1 MVDLPKLVELLRKVN
16 KEDPSL
22 KIEIN
27 EETGENLISGMGELH
42 LEIVEN
48 RIVTEKGLEIKTSPP
63 IVVYRETVTK
73 SSNEME
79 GRSPNKH
86 NSFFIK
92 VEPLE
97 DEVYEAIKKGEI
109 SERRYK
115 KKDDNLTKVLSSYG
129 IPNDEIRN
137 YRDIYKGN
145 VFLDNTRGEVHMI
158 EVIDLMLDSFE
169 QVMDAG
175 PLAREL
181 CTKLKVS
188 IEDIKLHEDAIH
200 RGPAQVYPAVRD
212 AISEAMKNV
221 GINLFEPLQTH
232 IIEAPN
238 EFMSAVTKLVSSKRG
253 QLIDVR
259 QEEAGCTVKAKLPV
273 SEMLGWSSDL
283 RSATEGRGVSSL
295 ADQSFEKMPNELQA
309 DIVRKIRTRKGLAEN
324 Q

>member
-1 MVDLPKLVELLRKVN
+1 
-16 KEDPSL
+16 
-22 KIEIN
+22 
-27 EETGENLISGMGELH
+27 
-42 LEIVEN
+42 
-48 RIVTEKGLEIKTSPP
+48 
-63 IVVYRETVTK
+63 
-73 SSNEME
+73 ME

-92 VEPLE
+92 VDPLE

-115 KKDDNLTKVLSSYG
+115 KKDDNLFKVLSSYG

-169 QVMDAG
+169 QVMNAG
-175 PLAREL
+175 PLAREP
-181 CTKLKVS
+181 CNKLKVS
-188 IEDIKLHEDAIH
+188 IEDIRLHEDAIH

-212 AISEAMKNV
+212 AISEAMKNA
-221 GINLFEPLQTH
+221 GINLFEPLQTYV
-232 IIEAPN
+232 IEAPN

-253 QLIDVR
+253 QLIDVF
-259 QEEAGCTVKAKLPV
+259 QDESGCTVKAKIPV
-273 SEMLGWSSDL
+273 AEMLGWSSDL

-295 ADQSFEKMPNELQA
+295 SDQSFEKMPVELQA
-309 DIVRKIRTRKGLAEN
+309 EVVRKIRSRKGLAEN